1 MYCTGGR
8 RSEVKSTLQK
18 KGEVN
23 LRVLYVQEEGE
34 VRSSVLY
41 SVQDEGETNSLVLYT
56 VQEEDK

>member
-1 MYCTGGR
+1 M
-8 RSEVKSTLQK
+8 
-18 KGEVN
+18 N